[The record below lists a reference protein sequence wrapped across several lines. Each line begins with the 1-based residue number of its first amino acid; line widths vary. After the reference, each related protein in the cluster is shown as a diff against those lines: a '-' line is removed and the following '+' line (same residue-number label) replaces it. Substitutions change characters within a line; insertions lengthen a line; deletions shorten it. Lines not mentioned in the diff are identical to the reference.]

1 MPEGIKEMEQ
11 RVVMVVGAGQ
21 MGAGIARVTA
31 GAGYTVI
38 LHDVDDNIVG
48 NGISRI
54 EQSLSSQVQKEK
66 ISIDEKQKILSLI
79 KGSTSLDDA
88 GCAAVVIEA
97 VFEEYNLKARIFSAL
112 DEICPPETIFATNTS
127 SIQITRLASTVKR
140 SDRFIGIHFFN
151 PPHIMRLVEIIPG
164 LKTSRETIGTAL
176 LFVEKIKKE
185 SVMVKDV
192 PGFLVNRI
200 NAALR
205 LEAYNCLME
214 GVARLEDIDKA
225 LKLALGHPMG
235 PFELADF
242 VGLDVGLH
250 VLQTLHN
257 GYKDPKWRPSPLLEK
272 LVWSG
277 DLGCKTGKGWYD
289 YTSGQ
294 KIPRKDVQF

>member
-1 MPEGIKEMEQ
+1 MEQ

-79 KGSTSLDDA
+79 KGSTSIDDA
-88 GCAAVVIEA
+88 GCAEMVIEA
-97 VFEEYNLKARIFSAL
+97 VFEEYDLKARIFSVL
-112 DEICPPETIFATNTS
+112 DEICPRETFFATNTS

-164 LKTSRETIGTAL
+164 LKTSRETIGKAL